1 MRIVH
6 VITRLIVGGAQEN
19 TLLSCRGLAERG
31 HDVCLLTGPQTGPEG
46 EMFGA
51 ARAYGLNMEVLQHL
65 RREVSPVHDPLA
77 LVELVSVFRRLRP
90 QVVHTHSSKAG
101 ILGRLAA
108 KLAGV
113 RIVVHTIHGLP
124 FFPYQSRLTNGV
136 YLFAERLAGRW
147 AEKLV
152 AVADDMVRQARRT
165 KLADKDKFITIRS
178 GLEPE
183 KFRRDSIG
191 DQEVRQRLG
200 IPNNAFVVGMVA
212 RLAPL
217 KGHKY
222 LLDALEGLMDS
233 QPGLRC
239 LLVGDG
245 ILRGEI
251 KRKIQG
257 SSLAGKVHLTG
268 LVQPKRV
275 PEMLWAMDMLVH
287 TSLHEGLPR
296 AVVQGL
302 LAGLPVAAFDL
313 DGAREVIA
321 DGLNGYLIRPESVSE
336 LRQAI
341 QAVIEGSST
350 VKPPSALQIEE
361 LAQKFSWRV
370 MVEKLETLYESLVEQ
385 KRHNRGRVI

>member
-19 TLLSCRGLAERG
+19 TLLSCRGLAEHG

-51 ARAYGLNMEVLQHL
+51 ARAYGVNLEVLRHL

-77 LVELVSVFRRLRP
+77 LVELVSAFRRLKP

-108 KLAGV
+108 RLAGV

-124 FFPYQSRLTNGV
+124 FFPHQSRLTNGV
-136 YLFAERLAGRW
+136 YLFAERLAARW
-147 AEKLV
+147 ADKVV
-152 AVADDMVRQARRT
+152 AVADDMVCQARRAE
-165 KLADKDKFITIRS
+165 LAEADKFITIRS

-183 KFRRDSIG
+183 KFRRDSMG
-191 DQEVRQRLG
+191 DQEVRRRLG

-222 LLDALEGLMDS
+222 LLEALEGLMGS

-251 KRKIQG
+251 ERKIQG
-257 SSLAGKVHLTG
+257 SNLAGKVHLTG
-268 LVQPKRV
+268 LIQPKQV

-302 LAGLPVAAFDL
+302 LAGLPVVAFDL
-313 DGAREVIA
+313 DGAKEVIA
-321 DGLNGYLIRPESVSE
+321 DGQNGYLIRPESVGE
-336 LRQAI
+336 LQQAI
-341 QAVIEGSST
+341 RAVIDGSGT
-350 VKPPSALQIEE
+350 VKPPSPQQIEE
-361 LAQKFSWRV
+361 LAQKFSWQV
-370 MVEKLETLYESLVEQ
+370 MVEKLEGLYESLREQ
-385 KRHNRGRVI
+385 KRHSRGGSI